1 MNEKDFERAVVKV
14 AIFQQDSNSMSI
26 ELNDGVVLGIM
37 GDDIKKI
44 RLSKVS
50 DNYCQLQ
57 TDLLSAVIKIEDA
70 KKLKELGAT
79 VQHGSL

>member
-57 TDLLSAVIKIEDA
+57 ADLLSAVIKIEDA